1 MFAPLYIDT
10 NQYNN
15 GGTSSCAV
23 VSPYTP
29 VSETPDDTHTVDI
42 QKLRMDSVF
51 MALYKQNK
59 LIAEQKAVN
68 ERIEKV
74 CKSFIDNGGAQAG
87 IVASKV
93 FMNIAAEL
101 VDLPFSEIL
110 AQYSP
115 SNEEIAF
122 DLVFN
127 KRIEVSIGKY
137 LDDLDDDNVMFSL
150 SVDDEPYA
158 INSQDLYRL
167 KNVLLEA
174 LAEQ

>member
-1 MFAPLYIDT
+1 MFAPVYIDI
-10 NQYNN
+10 NQDNN
-15 GGTSSCAV
+15 GGTSSCAI

-51 MALYKQNK
+51 MALYKQNEF
-59 LIAEQKAVN
+59 LAEQEAVN

-74 CKSFIDNGGAQAG
+74 CKSFVENGGKQAG
-87 IVASKV
+87 IVANKV

-101 VDLPFSEIL
+101 VDLPFSDIL

-122 DLVFN
+122 DLIFN

-137 LDDLDDDNVMFSL
+137 LDDLDGDNVMFSI
-150 SVDDEPYA
+150 SIDDELYA
-158 INSQDLYRL
+158 INSHDLYRL